1 VRRHGD
7 LLFGTAAAVLSLGAA
22 VVFLKLWEADL
33 GIPFDYSGDTVLNL
47 TLVKT
52 VMEHAWYLHNP
63 DLGAPHGQDLYD
75 YPVASAD
82 TLNLI
87 FFRLAGLVADNAASV
102 VNVFYVLTFPL
113 TAVTAFVV
121 LRRLPVSRGIAL
133 VCALLYTLL
142 PYHFLRGEVHLFLA
156 AYYAVP
162 IAAYL
167 MLSVF
172 RGDRVFGRWR
182 PTLVTAALCTVV
194 AAASGSFYY
203 SAFAVLLVAVAAL
216 LRFIAQRE
224 RAALVAGGGIVA
236 LILAVSLIQLGPT
249 IVYRI
254 DHGTN
259 DQVAQRYWFESEVYG
274 LKLTNLLLPVDHHRI
289 GLLARRK
296 AEYGQQIPQT
306 EGQVATLGVVA
317 SAGFLWLIGVAL
329 AACVGVGRRYSLG
342 LHGGL
347 AALTVVSVLF
357 ATTGGF
363 STLLGVVWPQ
373 IRSWNRIS
381 IFIAFFSLAAVALL
395 LETLRGAL
403 ERRRIPGL
411 VFPAVLAAV
420 LAVGV
425 FDQTTPAYIPAYDA
439 LESAYRNDQQLV
451 ASLENRLPAGA
462 SVVELPY
469 EPFPEPALGGRAPY
483 DPAKPYLHSHD
494 LRWSWGAMR
503 GRPEDWAAT
512 IAGKPAAQVVPAAR
526 EAGFSGIL
534 LDRTAYG
541 AAAPSVEADFGKVLG
556 SEPEPSQDGRYVF
569 FRL

>member
-7 LLFGTAAAVLSLGAA
+7 LLFGAAAAA
-22 VVFLKLWEADL
+22 LALVAAAVFLKLWDADL
-33 GIPFDYSGDTVLNL
+33 GVPFDYSGDTVLNL

-82 TLNLI
+82 TLALF
-87 FFRLAGLVADNAASV
+87 FFRLGGLFAENPASV
-102 VNVFYVLTFPL
+102 MNVFYVLTFPL
-113 TAVTAFVV
+113 TAVTAFLV

-162 IAAYL
+162 VAAYL
-167 MLSVF
+167 MIAVF
-172 RGDRVFGRWR
+172 RGDQMFGRWR
-182 PTLVTAALCTVV
+182 PTLITAALCVVV

-203 SAFAVLLVAVAAL
+203 SAFTVLLVVVAAL
-216 LRFIAQRE
+216 LRFVSERDRE
-224 RAALVAGGGIVA
+224 TLVAGGGIVA
-236 LILAVSLIQLGPT
+236 LILAVSLVQLGPT

-259 DQVAQRYWFESEVYG
+259 DQVAKRYWFESEVYG
-274 LKLTNLLLPVDHHRI
+274 LKITNLLLPVDHHRI
-289 GLLARRK
+289 GALARRK

-317 SAGFLWLIGVAL
+317 SVGFLWLIGVAL

-381 IFIAFFSLAAVALL
+381 VFIAFFALAAVALL
-395 LETLRGAL
+395 LETLRLAL
-403 ERRRIPGL
+403 ERRRVPVI
-411 VFPAVLAAV
+411 VFPAALATV

-439 LESAYRNDQQLV
+439 LKSTYRNDQELV
-451 ASLENRLPAGA
+451 ASLENQLPADA

-469 EPFPEPALGGRAPY
+469 EPFPEPSLGGRAPY
-483 DPAKPYLHSHD
+483 DPAKPYVHSDD
-494 LRWSWGAMR
+494 LRWSWGGMR

-526 EAGFSGIL
+526 HEGFSGIL
-534 LDRTAYG
+534 LDRVAYG
-541 AAAPSVEADFGKVLG
+541 PAAASVEADFAKVVG
-556 SEPEPSQDGRYVF
+556 TEAQASPDGRYVF

>member
-1 VRRHGD
+1 VKRHGD
-7 LLFGTAAAVLSLGAA
+7 LIFCSAAAVLALGAA
-22 VVFLKLWEADL
+22 TVFLKLWEADL

-87 FFRLAGLVADNAASV
+87 FFRLGGLVADNAASV
-102 VNVFYVLTFPL
+102 MNVFYVLTFPL
-113 TAVTAFVV
+113 TAVTAFLV
-121 LRRLPVSRGIAL
+121 LRRLPVYRGIAL

-162 IAAYL
+162 IGAYL
-167 MLSVF
+167 MIAVF
-172 RGDRVFGRWR
+172 RGDPLFGRWR
-182 PTLVTAALCTVV
+182 PTLVTAALCVVV

-203 SAFAVLLVAVAAL
+203 SAFTVLLVAFAAL
-216 LRFIAQRE
+216 LRFVAQRE
-224 RAALVAGGGIVA
+224 REALVAGGGIVA
-236 LILAVSLIQLGPT
+236 LILAVSLIQLAPT

-259 DQVAQRYWFESEVYG
+259 DQVAKRYWFESEVYG

-289 GLLARRK
+289 GALARRK

-347 AALTVVSVLF
+347 AALTLVSVLF

-381 IFIAFFSLAAVALL
+381 VFIAFFSLAAVALL
-395 LETLRGAL
+395 LEMLRGAL
-403 ERRRIPGL
+403 ERRRLPAL

-420 LAVGV
+420 LAIGV
-425 FDQTTPAYIPAYDA
+425 FDQTTPAYIPAYDP
-439 LESAYRNDQQLV
+439 LRSSYRNDQQLA
-451 ASLENRLPAGA
+451 ASLESQLPAGA

-469 EPFPEPALGGRAPY
+469 EPFPEPALGGRQPY

-526 EAGFSGIL
+526 QAGFSGIL

-541 AAAPSVEADFGKVLG
+541 PAAASVEADFGKVLG
-556 SEPEPSQDGRYVF
+556 SEPEPSKDGRYVF
-569 FRL
+569 FPL

>member
-7 LLFGTAAAVLSLGAA
+7 LIFGSAAAVLALGAA

-75 YPVASAD
+75 YPVASSD

-87 FFRLAGLVADNAASV
+87 FFRLGGLVADNAASV
-102 VNVFYVLTFPL
+102 MNVFYVLTFPL
-113 TAVTAFVV
+113 TAVTAFIV

-162 IAAYL
+162 IGAYL
-167 MLSVF
+167 MIAVF
-172 RGDRVFGRWR
+172 RGDRLFGRWR
-182 PTLVTAALCTVV
+182 PTLVTAALCAVV

-203 SAFAVLLVAVAAL
+203 SAFTVLLVAFAAL
-216 LRFIAQRE
+216 LRFVAQRE
-224 RAALVAGGGIVA
+224 RETLVAGGGIVA
-236 LILAVSLIQLGPT
+236 LILAVSLIQLAPT

-259 DQVAQRYWFESEVYG
+259 DQVAKRYWFESEVYG

-289 GLLARRK
+289 GALARRK

-306 EGQVATLGVVA
+306 EGQGATLGVVA

-403 ERRRIPGL
+403 DRRRLPAL
-411 VFPAVLAAV
+411 VFPAVLTAV

-439 LESAYRNDQQLV
+439 LRSAYRNDQQLV
-451 ASLENRLPAGA
+451 ASLEDQLPAGA

-526 EAGFSGIL
+526 RAGFSGIL

-541 AAAPSVEADFGKVLG
+541 PAAASVEADFGKVLG
-556 SEPEPSQDGRYVF
+556 GEPEPSEDGRYVF
-569 FRL
+569 FPL

>member
-7 LLFGTAAAVLSLGAA
+7 LLFGAAAAVLSLVAA
-22 VVFLKLWEADL
+22 IVFLKLWDADL

-47 TLVKT
+47 TVVKT

-87 FFRLAGLVADNAASV
+87 FFRLGGLLADNPAAV
-102 VNVFYVLTFPL
+102 MNVFYVLTFPL
-113 TAVTAFVV
+113 IAVTAFVV

-167 MLSVF
+167 MIAVF
-172 RGDRVFGRWR
+172 GGDRLFGRWR

-203 SAFAVLLVAVAAL
+203 SAFTVLLVVVAAL
-216 LRFIAQRE
+216 LRFVAQRDRE
-224 RAALVAGGGIVA
+224 ALVAGGGVVA
-236 LILAVSLIQLGPT
+236 LILAVSLIQLAPT

-259 DQVAQRYWFESEVYG
+259 DQVAKRYWFESEVYG

-289 GLLARRK
+289 GALARRK
-296 AEYGQQIPQT
+296 AEYGRQIPQT

-317 SAGFLWLIGVAL
+317 SVGFLWLLGVAL
-329 AACVGVGRRYSLG
+329 AACVGAGRRYSLG

-363 STLLGVVWPQ
+363 STLLGVIWPQ

-381 IFIAFFSLAAVALL
+381 VFIAFFSLAAVALL

-403 ERRRIPGL
+403 ARRRLPVV

-425 FDQTTPAYIPAYDA
+425 FDQTTPAYIPAYGA
-439 LESAYRNDQQLV
+439 LKTAYRNDEALV
-451 ASLENRLPAGA
+451 ASLEDQLPAGA
-462 SVVELPY
+462 SIVQLPY

-526 EAGFSGIL
+526 EEGFSGIL

-541 AAAPSVEADFGKVLG
+541 PAAASVEADFGKVTG
-556 SEPEPSQDGRYVF
+556 AEPEPSPDGRYVF

>member
-7 LLFGTAAAVLSLGAA
+7 LIFGSAAAVLALGAA

-75 YPVASAD
+75 YPVASSD

-87 FFRLAGLVADNAASV
+87 FFRLGGLVADNAASV
-102 VNVFYVLTFPL
+102 MNVFYVLTFPL
-113 TAVTAFVV
+113 TAVTAFIV

-162 IAAYL
+162 IGAYL
-167 MLSVF
+167 MIAVF
-172 RGDRVFGRWR
+172 RGDRLFGRWR
-182 PTLVTAALCTVV
+182 PTLVTAALCAVV

-203 SAFAVLLVAVAAL
+203 SAFTVLLVAFAAL
-216 LRFIAQRE
+216 LRFVAQRE
-224 RAALVAGGGIVA
+224 RETLVAGGGIVA
-236 LILAVSLIQLGPT
+236 LILAVSLIQLAPT

-259 DQVAQRYWFESEVYG
+259 DQVAKRYWFESEVYG

-289 GLLARRK
+289 GALARRK

-403 ERRRIPGL
+403 ERRRLPAL
-411 VFPAVLAAV
+411 VFPAALAAV

-439 LESAYRNDQQLV
+439 LRSAYRNDQQLV
-451 ASLENRLPAGA
+451 ASLEDQLPAGA

-526 EAGFSGIL
+526 RAGFSGIL

-541 AAAPSVEADFGKVLG
+541 PAAASVEADFGKVLG
-556 SEPEPSQDGRYVF
+556 REPEPSEDGRYVF
-569 FRL
+569 FPL

>member
-1 VRRHGD
+1 V
-7 LLFGTAAAVLSLGAA
+7 
-22 VVFLKLWEADL
+22 
-33 GIPFDYSGDTVLNL
+33 
-47 TLVKT
+47 
-52 VMEHAWYLHNP
+52 
-63 DLGAPHGQDLYD
+63 
-75 YPVASAD
+75 
-82 TLNLI
+82 
-87 FFRLAGLVADNAASV
+87 
-102 VNVFYVLTFPL
+102 
-113 TAVTAFVV
+113 
-121 LRRLPVSRGIAL
+121 
-133 VCALLYTLL
+133 
-142 PYHFLRGEVHLFLA
+142 
-156 AYYAVP
+156 
-162 IAAYL
+162 
-167 MLSVF
+167 
-172 RGDRVFGRWR
+172 
-182 PTLVTAALCTVV
+182 VV

-203 SAFAVLLVAVAAL
+203 SAFTVLLVVVAAL
-216 LRFIAQRE
+216 LRFVSERDRE
-224 RAALVAGGGIVA
+224 TLVAGGGIVA
-236 LILAVSLIQLGPT
+236 LILAVSLVQLAPT

-259 DQVAQRYWFESEVYG
+259 DQVAKRYWFESEVYG

-289 GLLARRK
+289 GVLARRK

-317 SAGFLWLIGVAL
+317 SVGFLWLIAVAL

-342 LHGGL
+342 VHGGL

-381 IFIAFFSLAAVALL
+381 IFIAFFALAAVALL

-403 ERRRIPGL
+403 ERRHVSAI

-425 FDQTTPAYIPAYDA
+425 FDQTTPAYIPAYHA
-439 LESAYRNDQQLV
+439 LKSAYGNDQELV
-451 ASLENRLPAGA
+451 ASLENQLPANA

-469 EPFPEPALGGRAPY
+469 EPFPEPSLGGRAPY

-526 EAGFSGIL
+526 QEGFSGIL
-534 LDRTAYG
+534 LDRVAFG
-541 AAAPSVEADFGKVLG
+541 PAAASVEADFGKVLG
-556 SEPEPSQDGRYVF
+556 SQPEPSPDGRYVF
-569 FRL
+569 FSL

>member
-1 VRRHGD
+1 VRRHGE
-7 LLFGTAAAVLSLGAA
+7 LIFGSAAAVLALGAA

-87 FFRLAGLVADNAASV
+87 FFRLGGLVADNAASV
-102 VNVFYVLTFPL
+102 MNVFYVLTFPL
-113 TAVTAFVV
+113 TAVTAFIV

-162 IAAYL
+162 IGAYL
-167 MLSVF
+167 MIAVF
-172 RGDRVFGRWR
+172 RGDRLFGRWR
-182 PTLVTAALCTVV
+182 PTLVTAALCAVV

-203 SAFAVLLVAVAAL
+203 SAFTVLLVAFAAL
-216 LRFIAQRE
+216 LRFVAQRE
-224 RAALVAGGGIVA
+224 REALVAGGGIVA
-236 LILAVSLIQLGPT
+236 LILAVSLIQLAPT

-259 DQVAQRYWFESEVYG
+259 DQVAKRYWFESEVYG

-289 GLLARRK
+289 GALARRK

-403 ERRRIPGL
+403 DRRRLPAL

-439 LESAYRNDQQLV
+439 LRSAYRNDQQLV
-451 ASLENRLPAGA
+451 ASLEDQLPAGA

-526 EAGFSGIL
+526 QAGFSGIL
-534 LDRTAYG
+534 LDRIAYG
-541 AAAPSVEADFGKVLG
+541 PAAASVEADFGKVLG
-556 SEPEPSQDGRYVF
+556 SEPEPSEDGRYVF
-569 FRL
+569 FPL

>member
-1 VRRHGD
+1 VKRHGD
-7 LLFGTAAAVLSLGAA
+7 LIFGSAAAVLALGAA

-87 FFRLAGLVADNAASV
+87 FFRLGGLVADNAASV
-102 VNVFYVLTFPL
+102 MNVFYVLTFPL
-113 TAVTAFVV
+113 TAVTAFIV

-162 IAAYL
+162 IGAYL
-167 MLSVF
+167 MIAVF
-172 RGDRVFGRWR
+172 RGDRLFGRWR
-182 PTLVTAALCTVV
+182 PTLVTAALCAVV

-203 SAFAVLLVAVAAL
+203 SAFTVLLVAFAAL
-216 LRFIAQRE
+216 LRFVAQRE
-224 RAALVAGGGIVA
+224 RETLVAGGGIVA
-236 LILAVSLIQLGPT
+236 LILAVSLIQLAPT

-259 DQVAQRYWFESEVYG
+259 DQVAKRYWFESEVYG

-289 GLLARRK
+289 GALARRK

-403 ERRRIPGL
+403 ERRRLPAL
-411 VFPAVLAAV
+411 VFPAALAAV

-439 LESAYRNDQQLV
+439 LRSAYRNDQQLV
-451 ASLENRLPAGA
+451 ASLEDQLPAGA

-526 EAGFSGIL
+526 QAGFSGIL
-534 LDRTAYG
+534 LDRIAYG
-541 AAAPSVEADFGKVLG
+541 PAAASVEADFGKVLG
-556 SEPEPSQDGRYVF
+556 SEPEPSEDGRYVF
-569 FRL
+569 FPL

>member
-1 VRRHGD
+1 VRRHGE
-7 LLFGTAAAVLSLGAA
+7 LIFGSAAAVLALGAA

-87 FFRLAGLVADNAASV
+87 FFRLGGLVADNAASV
-102 VNVFYVLTFPL
+102 MNVFYVLTFPL
-113 TAVTAFVV
+113 TAVTAFIV

-162 IAAYL
+162 IGAYL
-167 MLSVF
+167 MIAVF
-172 RGDRVFGRWR
+172 RGDRLFGRWR
-182 PTLVTAALCTVV
+182 PTLVTAALCAVV

-203 SAFAVLLVAVAAL
+203 SAFTVLLVAFAAL
-216 LRFIAQRE
+216 LRFVAQRE
-224 RAALVAGGGIVA
+224 REALVAGGGIVA
-236 LILAVSLIQLGPT
+236 LILAVSLIQLAPT

-259 DQVAQRYWFESEVYG
+259 DQVAKRYWFESEVYG

-289 GLLARRK
+289 GALARRK

-403 ERRRIPGL
+403 DRRRLPAL

-439 LESAYRNDQQLV
+439 LRSAYRNDQQLV
-451 ASLENRLPAGA
+451 ASLEDQLPAGA

-526 EAGFSGIL
+526 RAGFSGIL

-541 AAAPSVEADFGKVLG
+541 PAAASVEADFGKVLG
-556 SEPEPSQDGRYVF
+556 REPEPSEDGRYVF
-569 FRL
+569 FPL